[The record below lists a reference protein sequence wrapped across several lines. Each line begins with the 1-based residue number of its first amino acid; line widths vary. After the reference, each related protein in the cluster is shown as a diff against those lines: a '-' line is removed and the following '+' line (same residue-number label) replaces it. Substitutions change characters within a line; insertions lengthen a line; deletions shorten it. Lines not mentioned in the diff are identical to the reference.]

1 MYSHFLIMNLAV
13 IDCYDSFTY
22 NLVHYLEQMASSV
35 ECIRNDRVDID
46 SLHKFDG
53 IVLSPGPGLPSET
66 KNLYGIIESWGKTKP
81 ILGICLGHQAI
92 GTFFG
97 LELVNM
103 PMVHHGINRPT
114 VVVNGEEHL
123 FKGLPLEFLSA
134 RYHSWV
140 VDKPKNES
148 ALQVIALDVD
158 GNIMGLSHRKHN
170 IKGVQFHPES
180 ILTEHGFR
188 ILKNWVDLIR

>member
-1 MYSHFLIMNLAV
+1 MNLVV

-22 NLVHYLEQMASSV
+22 NLVHYLEQMSSSID
-35 ECIRNDRVDID
+35 CIRNDRVNVDRLD
-46 SLHKFDG
+46 KYDG
-53 IVLSPGPGLPSET
+53 IILSPGPGLPAET
-66 KNLYGIIESWGKTKP
+66 KNLHDIIKKWGKTKP

-97 LELVNM
+97 LDLENM
-103 PMVHHGINRPT
+103 PAVHHGIGRQTIIIKND
-114 VVVNGEEHL
+114 EQL
-123 FKGLPLEFLSA
+123 FDGLPQSFLSA

-140 VDKPKNES
+140 IRHSKES
-148 ALQVIALDVD
+148 SHLQVTAVD
-158 GNIMGLSHRKHN
+158 MDGTIMGLSHQEYN

-188 ILKNWVDLIR
+188 ILKNWVDSISDYRLSR

>member
-1 MYSHFLIMNLAV
+1 MNLVV

-22 NLVHYLEQMASSV
+22 NLVHYLEQMSNSV
-35 ECIRNDRVDID
+35 TCIRNDKVDIR
-46 SLHKFDG
+46 SLDRFDG

-66 KNLYGIIESWGKTKP
+66 KNLYGIIEVWGKTKP

-97 LELVNM
+97 LELINM
-103 PMVHHGINRPT
+103 PTVHHGIDRPT
-114 VVVNGEEHL
+114 IITKANEPL
-123 FKGLPLEFLSA
+123 FKEIPKEFLSA

-140 VDKPKNES
+140 LGKSTKNSELEIT
-148 ALQVIALDVD
+148 AIDID
-158 GNIMGLSHRKHN
+158 GNVMGVSHRLYN

-180 ILTEHGFR
+180 ILTNCGFQV
-188 ILKNWVDLIR
+188 LKNWVELISRG